1 MSEDLPADRI
11 GGWWMARF
19 KVGAVIHPQ
28 HASVDAIRA
37 GWREAETLGVDSL
50 WDWDHFFTMDGDPE
64 GPHFEGMTLLAAMAA
79 ETTRPQIGTM
89 VTCVSYRNP
98 DLLADM
104 ARTIDHLSHGRM
116 ILALGAG
123 WFERDYV
130 EYGFPFGTAMD
141 RLERLEQESI
151 PRIKERL
158 ARLNPPP
165 VGPMPI
171 MIGGDGKQVTLRIA
185 AQHADIW
192 NGFGP
197 IERFRER
204 NAILDTWCERVGRD
218 PASLERSVLIDT
230 DEAED
235 VEAFHAAGASHIVI
249 GIDAPYDLAPVAAAI
264 EVARG

>member
-1 MSEDLPADRI
+1 MT
-11 GGWWMARF
+11 RF
-19 KVGAVIHPQ
+19 KVGAVIHQQ
-28 HASVDAIRA
+28 HCSLDDVRA
-37 GWREAETLGVDSL
+37 GWRAAEALGVDSL
-50 WDWDHFFTMDGDPE
+50 WDWDHFFTMDGDADGLHYE
-64 GPHFEGMTLLAAMAA
+64 GLTLLAAMAA

-116 ILALGAG
+116 ILGLGAG

-130 EYGFPFGTAMD
+130 EYGYPFGTAMD
-141 RLERLEQESI
+141 RLERLEQDAI

-158 ARLNPPP
+158 RRLNPPP

-171 MIGGDGKQVTLRIA
+171 MLGGDGKEVTLRIA
-185 AQHADIW
+185 AEHADIW

-218 PASLERSVLIDT
+218 PATLERGVLIDT
-230 DEAED
+230 DEVGD
-235 VEAFHAAGASHIVI
+235 VEAFHQAGATHIVI
-249 GIDAPYDLAPVAAAI
+249 GVDAPFDLAPVEAAL
-264 EVARG
+264 ELARG

>member
-1 MSEDLPADRI
+1 
-11 GGWWMARF
+11 MARF
-19 KVGAVIHPQ
+19 KVGAVIHQQ
-28 HASVDAIRA
+28 HCSLDDVRA
-37 GWREAETLGVDSL
+37 GWRAAEALGVDSL
-50 WDWDHFFTMDGDPE
+50 WDWDHFFTMDGDRDGLHYE
-64 GPHFEGMTLLAAMAA
+64 GLTLLAAMAA
-79 ETTRPQIGTM
+79 ETTRPLIGTM

-116 ILALGAG
+116 ILGLGAG
-123 WFERDYV
+123 WFERDYE

-141 RLERLEQESI
+141 RLERLEQDAI

-158 ARLNPPP
+158 TRLNPPP

-171 MIGGDGKQVTLRIA
+171 MLGGDGKDVTLRIA
-185 AQHADIW
+185 AEHADIW

-218 PASLERSVLIDT
+218 PATLERSVLIDT
-230 DEAED
+230 DEAAD
-235 VEAFHAAGASHIVI
+235 VEAFHQAGATHIVI
-249 GIDAPYDLAPVAAAI
+249 GIDAPFDLAPVEAAL
-264 EVARG
+264 ELARR

>member
-1 MSEDLPADRI
+1 MT
-11 GGWWMARF
+11 RF
-19 KVGAVIHPQ
+19 KVGAVIHQQ
-28 HASVDAIRA
+28 HCSLDDVRA
-37 GWREAETLGVDSL
+37 GWRAAEALGVDSL
-50 WDWDHFFTMDGDPE
+50 WDWDHFFTMDGDPDGLHYE
-64 GPHFEGMTLLAAMAA
+64 GLTLLAAMAA

-123 WFERDYV
+123 WFERDYD
-130 EYGFPFGTAMD
+130 EYGYPFGTAMD
-141 RLERLEQESI
+141 RLERLEQDSI

-158 ARLNPPP
+158 SRLNPPP

-171 MIGGDGKQVTLRIA
+171 MLGGDGKEVTLRIA
-185 AQHADIW
+185 AEHADIW

-197 IERFRER
+197 IGRFRER

-218 PASLERSVLIDT
+218 PATLERSVLIDA
-230 DEAED
+230 DEAAD
-235 VEAFHAAGASHIVI
+235 VEAFHQAGATHIVI
-249 GIDAPYDLAPVAAAI
+249 GIDAPFDLAPVEAAL
-264 EVARG
+264 ELARG

>member
-1 MSEDLPADRI
+1 
-11 GGWWMARF
+11 MARF
-19 KVGAVIHPQ
+19 KVGAVIHQQ
-28 HASVDAIRA
+28 HCSLDDVRA
-37 GWREAETLGVDSL
+37 GWRAAEALGVDSL
-50 WDWDHFFTMDGDPE
+50 WDWDHFFTMDGDRDGLHYE
-64 GPHFEGMTLLAAMAA
+64 GLTLLAAMAA
-79 ETTRPQIGTM
+79 ETTRPLIGTM

-116 ILALGAG
+116 ILGLGAG
-123 WFERDYV
+123 WFERDYE

-141 RLERLEQESI
+141 RLERLEQDAI

-158 ARLNPPP
+158 TRLNPPP

-171 MIGGDGKQVTLRIA
+171 MLGGDGKDVTLRIA
-185 AQHADIW
+185 AEHADIW

-218 PASLERSVLIDT
+218 PATLERSVLIDT
-230 DEAED
+230 DEAAD
-235 VEAFHAAGASHIVI
+235 VEAFHQAGATHIVI
-249 GIDAPYDLAPVAAAI
+249 GIDAPFDLAPVEAAL
-264 EVARG
+264 ELARE